1 MVPASQQQYQYFHP
15 QQVQQPAQYY
25 TTPTQIDPNG
35 MVITNTQMLP
45 PHSQIPQAPPTQTM
59 TAQQQQQQ
67 ATATAQQQTTPS
79 SPRQHISPQQ
89 QPNTPTSMTSSP
101 SVPVQTVPKPAQVNP
116 TQLPTQTTPIGQIQN
131 PVMLIPGLPSIGKI
145 CSLRVASSAQDFKW
159 RLRSIRFDFDLFLT
173 LENCAPYEL
182 SKRI

>member
-59 TAQQQQQQ
+59 TTQQQQQ
-67 ATATAQQQTTPS
+67 ATTAQQQTTPS

-89 QPNTPTSMTSSP
+89 QPNTPASMTSSP

-145 CSLRVASSAQDFKW
+145 ILRVESLAQKAMDPDLSEFVRS
-159 RLRSIRFDFDLFLT
+159 RLFYVCDRSPPRHVI
-173 LENCAPYEL
+173 
-182 SKRI
+182 

>member
-79 SPRQHISPQQ
+79 SPRHISPQQ

-145 CSLRVASSAQDFKW
+145 FILRVV
-159 RLRSIRFDFDLFLT
+159 
-173 LENCAPYEL
+173 CAAWGFFIVA
-182 SKRI
+182 RG

>member
-67 ATATAQQQTTPS
+67 ATTAQQQTTPS

-89 QPNTPTSMTSSP
+89 QPNAPTSMTSSP

-131 PVMLIPGLPSIGKI
+131 PVMLIPGLPSIGKKLFYCLLANPGKLI
-145 CSLRVASSAQDFKW
+145 HQNFMSTYSVFVKYRVMS
-159 RLRSIRFDFDLFLT
+159 
-173 LENCAPYEL
+173 
-182 SKRI
+182 

>member
-15 QQVQQPAQYY
+15 QQVQQPTQYY

-35 MVITNTQMLP
+35 MVIPNTQMLP

-59 TAQQQQQQ
+59 VTAQQQQQQ
-67 ATATAQQQTTPS
+67 QQQQAVTTAQQPPS

-116 TQLPTQTTPIGQIQN
+116 TQLPTQTNPIGQIQN
-131 PVMLIPGLPSIGKI
+131 PVMLIPGLPSIGKK
-145 CSLRVASSAQDFKW
+145 SKY
-159 RLRSIRFDFDLFLT
+159 RFFC
-173 LENCAPYEL
+173 E
-182 SKRI
+182 K